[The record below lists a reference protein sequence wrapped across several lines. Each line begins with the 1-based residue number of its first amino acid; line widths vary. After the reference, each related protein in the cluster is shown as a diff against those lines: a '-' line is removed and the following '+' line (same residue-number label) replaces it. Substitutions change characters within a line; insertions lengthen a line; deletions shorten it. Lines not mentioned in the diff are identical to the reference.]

1 MPETPTADNEKKQAL
16 TPRELEERWYHQTYR
31 GDKMPQ
37 LTLRA
42 VLMGGALGSL
52 MSLVNIYVGLKTGWG
67 LGVAITACIL
77 SYSIWKGVKAL
88 GLAKTDMSILENNC
102 MQSTA
107 SSAGYST
114 GGTMVSAIAAWMLL
128 NNQSMNT
135 GLLMGWIFFL
145 AILGVTLAI
154 PMKRQMINVE
164 QLKFPSGIAA
174 ATTLQSLHGDRGK
187 LPEGT
192 EAEALDPDAAKKA
205 GRSAKSLGI
214 AALFGGILAL
224 LRDVLGLLPE
234 SLNIFGAAAAKYTIS
249 MEPSALMVAAGAIM
263 GLHTAASMLI
273 GAIICWGVLVPLMHS
288 QGVITVL
295 EYKEM
300 VQWTLWGGVACMV
313 TSGLLSFGLQWR
325 TTLRAFSGL
334 GSLFTSKKVDT
345 HDPIEAIE
353 VPNSWFL
360 TGTLIGTVGVV
371 AIAYFGFGLPIWM
384 GVLGVVMSFFLAL
397 VACRATG
404 ETDTTPVGA
413 MGKVTQLFYGAIT
426 PKTLP
431 GASRQNVNLM
441 AACITAGVA
450 DSSAD
455 LLTDLKSGYLL
466 GANPRKQF
474 LAQAAGIIFG
484 TVFAVGAFQIIV
496 PDAAALGTDQF
507 PAPAAQTWRG
517 VAELLAKGFDS
528 IPQSAQMALWIGG
541 GVGILLTIIP
551 KFLPEK
557 IRWIV
562 PSPMGL
568 GMAFTFHFFY
578 SLSMFIGA
586 VIAVVLEKKKPKIAE
601 NYTVPVASGIIA
613 GESLIGV
620 FIALAAA
627 LGWI

>member
-1 MPETPTADNEKKQAL
+1 MPEPPATKL
-16 TPRELEERWYHQTYR
+16 TPRELEEHWYHNVYR
-31 GDKMPQ
+31 GDQMKQ

-77 SYSIWKGVKAL
+77 SYSIWKGARAL
-88 GLAKTDMSILENNC
+88 GLAKTDMTILENNC

-114 GGTMVSAIAAWMLL
+114 GGTLVSAIAAWMLL
-128 NNQSMNT
+128 QNQSMPT
-135 GLLMGWIFFL
+135 GLLMAWIFFL
-145 AILGVTLAI
+145 AVLGVTLAI
-154 PMKRQMINVE
+154 PMKRQMINIE

-174 ATTLQSLHGDRGK
+174 ATTLQSLHGDHGK
-187 LPEGT
+187 LPEGES
-192 EAEALDPDAAKKA
+192 EAALDPDAAKKA
-205 GRSAKSLGI
+205 SRSAKSLGF
-214 AALFGGILAL
+214 AALFGGLLAVVRDIL
-224 LRDVLGLLPE
+224 GWLPE
-234 SLNIFGAAAAKYTIS
+234 VFPIFGSAAAKYTIS
-249 MEPSALMVAAGAIM
+249 MEPSALMIAAGAIM
-263 GLHTAASMLI
+263 GLHTAVSMLI
-273 GAIICWGVLVPLMHS
+273 GAILCWGILVPIMHD
-288 QGVITVL
+288 QGVIQSL
-295 EYKEM
+295 LYSEM
-300 VQWTLWGGVACMV
+300 VKWTLWGGVACMV
-313 TSGLLSFGLQWR
+313 TSGLLSFALQWK
-325 TTLRAFSGL
+325 TALRAFSGL
-334 GSLFTSKKVDT
+334 SSIFSRKKEKTD
-345 HDPIEAIE
+345 DPIERIE
-353 VPNSWFL
+353 VPGSWFL
-360 TGTLIGTVGVV
+360 SGATIGLIGVV
-371 AIAYFGFGLPIWM
+371 VIANVAFDMPVWM

-426 PKTLP
+426 PRSLP
-431 GASRQNVNLM
+431 GPSRQNVNLM

-474 LAQAAGIIFG
+474 LAQACGILFG
-484 TVFAVGAFQIIV
+484 TLFAVGAFQIIV
-496 PDAAALGTDQF
+496 PDAASLGTDKF

-517 VAELLAKGFDS
+517 VAELLANGFDS
-528 IPQSAQMALWIGG
+528 IHPTAQMALWIGG
-541 GVGILLTIIP
+541 AVGILLPLIAKI
-551 KFLPEK
+551 LPEK

-578 SLSMFIGA
+578 AFAMFLGA
-586 VIAVVLEKKKPKIAE
+586 IIAVVLEKKKPKLAE
-601 NYTVPVASGIIA
+601 EYTIPVASGIIA

-620 FIALAAA
+620 LIALGAAF
-627 LGWI
+627 GWF

>member
-1 MPETPTADNEKKQAL
+1 MPEPPATKL
-16 TPRELEERWYHQTYR
+16 TPRELEEHWYHNVYR
-31 GDKMPQ
+31 GDQMKQ

-77 SYSIWKGVKAL
+77 SYSIWKGARAL
-88 GLAKTDMSILENNC
+88 GLAKTDMTILENNC

-114 GGTMVSAIAAWMLL
+114 GGTLVSAIAAWMLL
-128 NNQSMNT
+128 QNQSMPT
-135 GLLMGWIFFL
+135 GLLMAWIFFL
-145 AILGVTLAI
+145 AVLGVTLAI
-154 PMKRQMINVE
+154 PMKRQMINIE

-174 ATTLQSLHGDRGK
+174 ATTLQSLHGDHGK
-187 LPEGT
+187 LPEGES
-192 EAEALDPDAAKKA
+192 EAALDPDAAKKA
-205 GRSAKSLGI
+205 SRSAKSLGL
-214 AALFGGILAL
+214 AALFGGLLAVVRDIL
-224 LRDVLGLLPE
+224 GWLPE
-234 SLNIFGAAAAKYTIS
+234 VFPIFGSAAAKYTIS
-249 MEPSALMVAAGAIM
+249 MEPSALMIAAGAIM
-263 GLHTAASMLI
+263 GLHTAVSMLI
-273 GAIICWGVLVPLMHS
+273 GAILCWGILVPIMHD
-288 QGVITVL
+288 QGVIQSL
-295 EYKEM
+295 AYSEM
-300 VQWTLWGGVACMV
+300 VKWTLWGGVACMV
-313 TSGLLSFGLQWR
+313 TSGLLSFALQWK
-325 TTLRAFSGL
+325 TALRAFSGL
-334 GSLFTSKKVDT
+334 SSIFSRKKKETD
-345 HDPIEAIE
+345 DPIEQIE
-353 VPNSWFL
+353 VPGSWFL
-360 TGTLIGTVGVV
+360 SGATIGTIGVV
-371 AIAYFGFGLPIWM
+371 TIAFVAFDMPVWM

-426 PKTLP
+426 PRSLP
-431 GASRQNVNLM
+431 GPSRQNVNLM

-474 LAQAAGIIFG
+474 LAQACGILFG
-484 TVFAVGAFQIIV
+484 TLFAVGAFQIIV
-496 PDAAALGTDQF
+496 PDAASLGTDKF

-517 VAELLAKGFDS
+517 VAELLANGFDS
-528 IPQSAQMALWIGG
+528 IHPTAQMALWIGG
-541 GVGILLTIIP
+541 AVGILLPLIAKI
-551 KFLPEK
+551 LPEK

-578 SLSMFIGA
+578 AFAMFLGA
-586 VIAVVLEKKKPKIAE
+586 IIAVVLEKKKPKLAE
-601 NYTVPVASGIIA
+601 EYTIPVASGIIA

-620 FIALAAA
+620 LIALGAAF
-627 LGWI
+627 GWF

>member
-1 MPETPTADNEKKQAL
+1 MPEPPATKL
-16 TPRELEERWYHQTYR
+16 TPRELEEHWYHNVYR
-31 GDKMPQ
+31 GDQMKQ

-77 SYSIWKGVKAL
+77 SYSIWKGARAV
-88 GLAKTDMSILENNC
+88 GLAKTDMTILENNC

-114 GGTMVSAIAAWMLL
+114 GGTLVSAIAAWMLL
-128 NNQSMNT
+128 QNQSMPT
-135 GLLMGWIFFL
+135 GLLMAWIFFL
-145 AILGVTLAI
+145 AVLGVTLAI
-154 PMKRQMINVE
+154 PMKRQMINIE

-174 ATTLQSLHGDRGK
+174 ATTLQSLHGDHGK
-187 LPEGT
+187 LPEGES
-192 EAEALDPDAAKKA
+192 EAALDPDAAKKA
-205 GRSAKSLGI
+205 SRSAKSLGL
-214 AALFGGILAL
+214 AALFGGLLAVVRDIL
-224 LRDVLGLLPE
+224 GWLPE
-234 SLNIFGAAAAKYTIS
+234 VFPIFGSAAAKYTIS
-249 MEPSALMVAAGAIM
+249 MEPSALMIAAGAIM
-263 GLHTAASMLI
+263 GLHTAVSMLI
-273 GAIICWGVLVPLMHS
+273 GAILCWGILVPIMHD
-288 QGVITVL
+288 QGVIQSL
-295 EYKEM
+295 AYSEM
-300 VQWTLWGGVACMV
+300 VKWTLWGGVACMV
-313 TSGLLSFGLQWR
+313 TSGLLSFALQWK
-325 TTLRAFSGL
+325 TALRAFSGL
-334 GSLFTSKKVDT
+334 SSIFSRKKEKTD
-345 HDPIEAIE
+345 DPIERIE
-353 VPNSWFL
+353 VPGSWFL
-360 TGTLIGTVGVV
+360 SGATIGLIGVV
-371 AIAYFGFGLPIWM
+371 VIANVAFDMPIWM

-426 PKTLP
+426 PRSLP
-431 GASRQNVNLM
+431 GPSRQNVNLM

-474 LAQAAGIIFG
+474 LAQACGILFG
-484 TVFAVGAFQIIV
+484 TLFAVGAFQIIV
-496 PDAAALGTDQF
+496 PDAASLGTDKF

-517 VAELLAKGFDS
+517 VAELLANGFDS
-528 IPQSAQMALWIGG
+528 IHPTAQMALWIGG
-541 GVGILLTIIP
+541 AVGILLPLIA
-551 KFLPEK
+551 KMLPEK

-578 SLSMFIGA
+578 AFAMFLGA
-586 VIAVVLEKKKPKIAE
+586 IIAVVLEKKKPKLAE
-601 NYTVPVASGIIA
+601 EYTIPVASGIIA

-620 FIALAAA
+620 LIALGAAF
-627 LGWI
+627 GWF